1 MKPQKYKFRLTED
14 ERTELMD
21 MLSKSNLSKKQ
32 IKRADILLELDNY
45 YYIRCWLSPQ
55 DIVASCC
62 GVSTTTVYNV
72 SKQYVEEGL
81 AATIMR
87 KKRVKPPVAPIA
99 SSDTEAK
106 IIALAT
112 SAPPQGCNRWTL
124 RMLEK
129 ETVKAGIVDSI
140 SDTTIGRILKKHQI
154 QLNQ

>member
-1 MKPQKYKFRLTED
+1 
-14 ERTELMD
+14 
-21 MLSKSNLSKKQ
+21 MLSKSHLSKKQ
-32 IKRADILLELDNY
+32 IKRADILLELDNL

-87 KKRVKPPVAPIA
+87 KKRKKPPVAPIA

-106 IIALAT
+106 IIALAI
-112 SAPPQGCNRWTL
+112 SAPPQGYNRWTL
-124 RMLEK
+124 RLLEK
-129 ETVKAGIVDSI
+129 ETVKAGIMDSI